1 MFYGETNTLTMV
13 ASSADA
19 EKQISDKDAGMRSRF
34 ADFPSEQPA
43 KAVREKWCREARRAM
58 SAEQTAVM
66 RGQVPARLAAET
78 AEMDMTTLPA
88 LDAAATASDK
98 DRRALLVATKTQ
110 ENAQKAI

>member
-88 LDAAATASDK
+88 LDAAATASEK
-98 DRRALLVATKTQ
+98 NGRFNPQIHV
-110 ENAQKAI
+110 EGF